1 MDYKI
6 INGTSYNKRTPDEV
20 ISILEDAMN
29 TRKRIRLFYGDPDTG
44 RDWMESYDT
53 FGYIGRSCGNVK
65 IPLLLSKS
73 NSHGGSA
80 ILDNHIIRITI
91 EKKNRYLNKNYY
103 LPELELKIGTGK
115 YPFQVFAD
123 GVLFSTFSTQKEAE
137 NYMSFLKGNRN
148 TK

>member
-91 EKKNRYLNKNYY
+91 EKKNCYINKNYY
-103 LPELELKIGTGK
+103 LPELYFKAEIGK
-115 YPFQVFAD
+115 YPFMVFAD
-123 GVLFSTFSTQKEAE
+123 WKRIAAFSTQKEAE
-137 NYMSFLKGNRN
+137 NFINFIKGNRN
-148 TK
+148 VR